1 MPSPMAE
8 NTHHRYRCEAWI
20 RIGGLLSEQG
30 QEYHSPRRFVV
41 TSMHSNK
48 EAGSVVTRYVLAV
61 LVALVIGSVVMACG
75 NDSMPVEPSPT
86 IAAPVEIPSATVT
99 PAVIESDEPSP
110 RVVISAESAISDST
124 DVVTEE
130 DLLNTTHPLEG
141 LPAPKLTGIDEW
153 IGSDPLTL
161 ASLLGKLVLIDFWTY
176 SCINCIRTLPFIL
189 EWQEKYGP
197 LGLHTIG
204 VHTPEFDFEKDAENV
219 RAAVERLGIDYPVAL
234 DNDAET
240 WDAFGVSAWPAKYLL
255 DVDGIIRYA
264 EVGEGGYVA
273 MEQTIRH
280 WLGQAG
286 VDVSSVPFEP
296 EDYYLDPEI
305 DRAGRVGDRELA
317 RTREIYAGYK
327 RNLPFHRFPP
337 PRPWVLYEQFYEG
350 LDTDVYFEDVP
361 EHENQ
366 RLYMQGFWHVGP
378 ESLTHARAT
387 EGFKDFLA
395 IKFNAKTV
403 NAVLGHGGGDPYRVR
418 ITLDGMP
425 LSPDDADTDVRFDD
439 MGNSYLEVDEARMYR
454 LIRTEEYEQHELQI
468 SSNSDRFEL
477 FTFTFGAY
485 EKLEDN

>member
-1 MPSPMAE
+1 MAVC
-8 NTHHRYRCEAWI
+8 TALL
-20 RIGGLLSEQG
+20 IG
-30 QEYHSPRRFVV
+30 
-41 TSMHSNK
+41 
-48 EAGSVVTRYVLAV
+48 
-61 LVALVIGSVVMACG
+61 LVAVACG

-86 IAAPVEIPSATVT
+86 VATTVEAASATVT
-99 PAVIESDEPSP
+99 PAAIEAEESSP
-110 RVVISAESAISDST
+110 TVVVSTGPAISEST
-124 DVVTEE
+124 DVLTEE
-130 DLLNTTHPLEG
+130 ELLDTTHPLEG
-141 LPAPKLTGIDEW
+141 LPAPELTGIDSW
-153 IGSDPLTL
+153 IGSDPVTL
-161 ASLLGKLVLIDFWTY
+161 ASLQGKIVLIDFWTY

-197 LGLHTIG
+197 LGLRTIG

-219 RAAVERLGIDYPVAL
+219 RAAVERLGIAYPVAL

-255 DVDGIIRYA
+255 DVDGIVRYA

-296 EDYYLDPEI
+296 EDYHLDPEI
-305 DRAGRVGDRELA
+305 DRAGRVGDKELA

-327 RNLPFHRFPP
+327 KNLPFHRFPP
-337 PRPWVLYEQFYEG
+337 PRPWVLYEEFYEG
-350 LDTDVYFEDVP
+350 LDEDVFFEDVP

-366 RLYMQGFWHVGP
+366 RLYIQGLWHVGP

-387 EGFKDFLA
+387 EDFEDYLA

-403 NAVLGHGGGDPYRVR
+403 NAVLGHDGGAPYQVR

-425 LSPDDADTDVRFDD
+425 LSPGDADTDVRFDD
-439 MGNSYLEVDEARMYR
+439 MGNSYLHVDEARMYR
-454 LIRTEEYEQHELQI
+454 LIRTTEYEQHELQI

>member
-1 MPSPMAE
+1 MAV
-8 NTHHRYRCEAWI
+8 CMA
-20 RIGGLLSEQG
+20 LLIAM
-30 QEYHSPRRFVV
+30 V
-41 TSMHSNK
+41 
-48 EAGSVVTRYVLAV
+48 AV
-61 LVALVIGSVVMACG
+61 ACG
-75 NDSMPVEPSPT
+75 DDSMPVEPSPT
-86 IAAPVEIPSATVT
+86 VAATVETPPATVT
-99 PAVIESDEPSP
+99 PAAIESSEPSP
-110 RVVISAESAISDST
+110 TIVVSTEPAILHST

-130 DLLNTTHPLEG
+130 ELLDTTHPLEG
-141 LPAPKLTGIDEW
+141 LPAPELTGIDEW
-153 IGSDPLTL
+153 IGSDPITL
-161 ASLLGKLVLIDFWTY
+161 ASLQGKIILIDFWTY

-219 RAAVERLGIDYPVAL
+219 RAAVERLGIAYPVAL

-240 WDAFGVSAWPAKYLL
+240 WDAFGVSAWPAKYLV

-296 EDYYLDPEI
+296 EDYHLDPEI
-305 DRAGRVGDRELA
+305 DRAGRVGDKELA
-317 RTREIYAGYK
+317 RTREIYAGYRK
-327 RNLPFHRFPP
+327 NLPFHRFPP
-337 PRPWVLYEQFYEG
+337 PRPWVLYEEFYEG
-350 LDTDVYFEDVP
+350 LDEDVYFEDVP

-366 RLYMQGFWHVGP
+366 RLYIQGLWHVGP

-387 EGFKDFLA
+387 DGFEDYLA

-403 NAVLGHGGGDPYRVR
+403 NAVLGHDGGAPYRVR
-418 ITLDGMP
+418 ITLDGVP
-425 LSPDDADTDVRFDD
+425 LSQDDADTDVRFDD
-439 MGNSYLEVDEARMYR
+439 MGNSYLTVDEARMYR
-454 LIRTEEYEQHELQI
+454 LIRTTEYEQHELQI